1 LVFKACLKQN
11 YAALLMQRD
20 SGSEALNLLIPVS
33 ESESVIHQR
42 LIDEESKFKLSM
54 KCSAC

>member
-1 LVFKACLKQN
+1 
-11 YAALLMQRD
+11 MQRD